1 MKLTG
6 HQSDRAWGRPLPGFL
21 KNWDRMSLAEQ
32 RSYQAQRLRA
42 FLKNQVAPFSPFY
55 RRKLAEWKVDPE
67 RIHAIEDLRRIPF
80 TTKQDLVASPER
92 PNGARDF
99 ILTPSEELI
108 RTALPKGQMLRIF
121 AQRLRLGEE
130 GLRRRLT
137 EEYAPA
143 SVIFTT
149 GRSSGSVPF
158 FITLYDQ
165 EILIEAGRRIT
176 EVLELAPGHD
186 RTVSLFPYAP
196 HLAFWQVAYCGMG
209 TGTLTLNT
217 GGGRIMPSEKL
228 IAAIEQFKATCVV
241 GMPGFF
247 YHLLRRAVSEG
258 RDFSSVRTVALGGE
272 NVPAGFKRKIVDT
285 MALAGAK
292 NVRVASVLGF
302 TESRMCWTEC
312 AKGEGTGFHTYP
324 DLGIF
329 EIVDPSDG
337 HPLGEGETGELV
349 YTGLDGR
356 GSVVLRYRTGDV
368 VEGGLV
374 ESEPCPG
381 CRRRVPRIM
390 SNLQRVSNVKSLEIG
405 KIKGTLVNMNT
416 LSELFS
422 GDPEIEEWQLEIRK
436 RNDDPFDV
444 DEIVLRCALRGRE
457 DPEAFKRRIQ
467 EDIYG
472 RSEIHVNEVRVE
484 PLADLLRRIGME
496 TLTKEERIVDRRQRA
511 SASSRTQS

>member
-1 MKLTG
+1 
-6 HQSDRAWGRPLPGFL
+6 
-21 KNWDRMSLAEQ
+21 MSLAEQ
-32 RSYQAQRLRA
+32 RAFQGQRLRA
-42 FLKNQVAPFSPFY
+42 YLRNQVAPFSPFY
-55 RRKLAEWKVDPE
+55 RRKLAEWKIDVD
-67 RIHAIEDLRRIPF
+67 HFHGLEDLRRIPF
-80 TTKQDLVASPER
+80 TTKQDLLASPENQDG
-92 PNGARDF
+92 PRDF

-108 RTALPKGQMLRIF
+108 RTALPKGQMLRIL

-130 GLRRRLT
+130 GLRRKLT
-137 EEYAPA
+137 EEYAPM

-158 FITLYDQ
+158 FTSLYDQ
-165 EILIEAGRRIT
+165 EVLIETGRRIT
-176 EVLELAPGHD
+176 TVLELEAGQD

-209 TGTLTLNT
+209 TGVLTLNT
-217 GGGRIMPSEKL
+217 GGGRIMPTEKL
-228 IAAIEQFKATCVV
+228 IAAIEQFKATAVV

-258 RDFSSVRTVALGGE
+258 RDFSSVRTIALGGE
-272 NVPAGFKRKIVDT
+272 NVPPGFKRKIIDT
-285 MALAGAK
+285 MAVVGAK

-312 AKGEGTGFHTYP
+312 AKGESTGFHTYP

-329 EIVDPSDG
+329 EIVDPASG
-337 HPLGEGETGELV
+337 APLGEGETGELV

-368 VEGGLV
+368 VEGGIL

-390 SNLQRVSNVKSLEIG
+390 SNLHRVSNVKSLEIG

-422 GDPEIEEWQLEIRK
+422 GDAEIEEWQLEIRK
-436 RNDDPFDV
+436 RNDDPFEV
-444 DEIVLRCALRGRE
+444 DEIVLSCALRGRE
-457 DPEAFKRRIQ
+457 EPEAFKRRIQ

-472 RSEIHVNEVRVE
+472 RSEIHVNEIRIE
-484 PLADLLRRIGME
+484 PLAEMLRRVGME
-496 TLTKEERIVDRRQRA
+496 TLTKEERIVDRRQKAPA
-511 SASSRTQS
+511 STRTQP

>member
-1 MKLTG
+1 M
-6 HQSDRAWGRPLPGFL
+6 PGFL
-21 KNWDRMSLAEQ
+21 KHWDRMSLAEQ
-32 RSYQAQRLRA
+32 RSYQAQKLRA
-42 FLKNQVAPFSPFY
+42 FLRNQVAPFSPFY
-55 RRKLAEWKVDPE
+55 RRKFAEWTFDPDSL
-67 RIHAIEDLRRIPF
+67 HTLDDLRRIPF
-80 TTKQDLVASPER
+80 TTKQDLLPGPANPA
-92 PNGARDF
+92 GARDF

-108 RTALPKGQMLRIF
+108 RTALPKGRMLRML
-121 AQRLRLGEE
+121 AERVRLGEE
-130 GLRRRLT
+130 GLKRKLIA
-137 EEYAPA
+137 EYSPA

-176 EVLELAPGHD
+176 EVLDMVPGQD

-209 TGTLTLNT
+209 TGVLTLNT
-217 GGGRIMPSEKL
+217 GGGRIMPTEKL
-228 IAAIEQFKATCVV
+228 IAAIEQLKATTVV

-258 RDFSSVRTVALGGE
+258 RDFSSVRSVALGGE

-285 MALAGAK
+285 MALVGAK
-292 NVRVASVLGF
+292 DVRVASVLGF

-312 AKGEGTGFHTYP
+312 SNGERTGFHTYP

-329 EIVDPSDG
+329 EIIDPADG
-337 HPLGEGETGELV
+337 RLLGEGETGELV

-356 GSVVLRYRTGDV
+356 GSVVLRYRTGDI

-381 CRRRVPRIM
+381 CRRRVPRVM
-390 SNLQRVSNVKSLEIG
+390 SNLHRVSNVKSLEIG

-422 GDPEIEEWQLEIRK
+422 ADPEIEEWQLEIK
-436 RNDDPFDV
+436 KKNDDPFDV
-444 DEIVLRCALRGRE
+444 DEIVLRCALKGRE
-457 DPEAFKRRIQ
+457 DQEAFKRRIQ

-472 RSEIHVNEVRVE
+472 RSEIHVNEVRIE
-484 PLADLLRRIGME
+484 PLADMLRRVGME
-496 TLTKEERIVDRRQRA
+496 TLTKEERIVDRRKRA
-511 SASSRTQS
+511 PASTPTQS